1 MSYSKVIALVIGG
14 AAFLYGAAFSAT
26 PAAAAACS
34 LDLSKMKARVIT
46 GTTTVQT
53 TSFTQVQAP
62 GLSATFTQGSAGCVF
77 IQLAADVATP
87 TDQEILMR
95 VELDGSSTGGT
106 PTTVFFTSRTADQ
119 FAANSANFIFA
130 SVPAGAHTVRIVWS
144 SFQSGVVKMT
154 GRSLTVY
161 YPS

>member
-1 MSYSKVIALVIGG
+1 
-14 AAFLYGAAFSAT
+14 
-26 PAAAAACS
+26 
-34 LDLSKMKARVIT
+34 
-46 GTTTVQT
+46 
-53 TSFTQVQAP
+53 
-62 GLSATFTQGSAGCVF
+62 
-77 IQLAADVATP
+77 
-87 TDQEILMR
+87 MR